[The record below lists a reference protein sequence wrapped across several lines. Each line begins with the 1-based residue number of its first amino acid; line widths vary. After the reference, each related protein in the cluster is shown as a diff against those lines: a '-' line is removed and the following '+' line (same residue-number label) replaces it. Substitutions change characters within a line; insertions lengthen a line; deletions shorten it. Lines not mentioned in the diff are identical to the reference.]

1 MQEDVS
7 PILISDSLSIKWDHQ
22 KLHRIVLRLNFSKY
36 CSSTSCTLG
45 AKCYWSLLNSITD
58 INIFVLPW
66 WLSSTESACQC
77 RRCRFHP
84 WVDGIHRRRKW
95 PPTPVFLPGNSH
107 GQRNQVGYSPWGHK
121 ELDKIKQQ
129 HSYFWLD

>member
-66 WLSSTESACQC
+66 WLSSTESACSEGDTGLISGSG
-77 RRCRFHP
+77 RSLEK
-84 WVDGIHRRRKW
+84 GMLT
-95 PPTPVFLPGNSH
+95 TPVSLPGEARGGTSLA
-107 GQRNQVGYSPWGHK
+107 GCSPWAIVVK
-121 ELDKIKQQ
+121 VLDMT
-129 HSYFWLD
+129 